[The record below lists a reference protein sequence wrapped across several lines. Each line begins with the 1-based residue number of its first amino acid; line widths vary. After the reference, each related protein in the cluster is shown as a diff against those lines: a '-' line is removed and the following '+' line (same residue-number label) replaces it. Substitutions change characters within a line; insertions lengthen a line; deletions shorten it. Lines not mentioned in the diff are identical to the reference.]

1 MAFRGVPSPAALGPL
16 DDSHECPGQRREAG
30 AVEQLLSLRRHGPGP
45 AQGEGCAA
53 GEDGAGARSTQ
64 PAVRL
69 TPWRVRA
76 RHGSANMSSA
86 HQAVGAASPVMA
98 VAGETSP
105 VALTSEVG

>member
-1 MAFRGVPSPAALGPL
+1 MPWSKAL
-16 DDSHECPGQRREAG
+16 SG

-53 GEDGAGARSTQ
+53 GENAAGARSTQ

-69 TPWRVRA
+69 TPA
-76 RHGSANMSSA
+76 RTRTPWSANMSSA
-86 HQAVGAASPVMA
+86 HRAVGAASPAMA